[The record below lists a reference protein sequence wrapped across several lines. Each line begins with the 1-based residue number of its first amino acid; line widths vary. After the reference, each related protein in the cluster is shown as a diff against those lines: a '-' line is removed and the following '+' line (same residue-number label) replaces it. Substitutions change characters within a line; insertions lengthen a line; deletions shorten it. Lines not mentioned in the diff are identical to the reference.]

1 MPTEKITGISFPATF
16 TASDAGPR
24 LAVLGAVASCCAQ
37 HLLDGGYFSPDEEE
51 AMLKAYKVRME
62 APDPPD
68 FLLFTAEVLAKK
80 HALTVE
86 GEIHRMQTMLVLR
99 WRLSDRLHC
108 WTFGALPGRAT
119 SLYDHCASL
128 RSACTLLGCPA
139 ILAGDSSVIHVAS
152 INPVAVLTAAAWIG
166 HELTIQSGGESP
178 FVFPFMVD
186 LPVWSTLL
194 QRHFAA

>member
-1 MPTEKITGISFPATF
+1 MPTEKITGISFPAKF
-16 TASDAGPR
+16 TASDIGPR

-37 HLLDGGYFSPDEEE
+37 HLLDGGYFSVDEEA
-51 AMLKAYKVRME
+51 AMLKAYKIRME
-62 APDPPD
+62 ASDPPD
-68 FLLFTAEVLAKK
+68 FLLFTAEALAKK

-86 GEIHRMQTMLVLR
+86 GEILRMQTMLVLR

-108 WTFGALPGRAT
+108 WTFGVLPGRAT
-119 SLYDHCASL
+119 SLYDHSASL
-128 RSACTLLGCPA
+128 RSTCSLLGCPA
-139 ILAGDSSVIHVAS
+139 VLAGDSSVIHVAS

-166 HELTIQSGGESP
+166 HELTSQSGGESP

-186 LPVWSTLL
+186 LPAWNTLL